1 MGLVVI
7 LACQLVGELIARSLE
22 IPIPG
27 AVIGMV
33 LFLAVLVLRD
43 RYQQRHQ
50 PAGTKPA
57 TPARPPQGRSRFT
70 ASGEL
75 LLTHLQLF
83 FVPAGVGIM
92 AATAHLKAE
101 AIPIVVGLW
110 GSWLIGL
117 IAVGALVQL
126 LRRGNQEQP

>member
-1 MGLVVI
+1 MVI
-7 LACQLVGELIARSLE
+7 LACQLVGELIARSLD

-33 LFLAVLVLRD
+33 LFLGVLVLRD
-43 RYQQRHQ
+43 RHRRKQS
-50 PAGTKPA
+50 AGAEPS
-57 TPARPPQGRSRFT
+57 PPPQHKTGFT
-70 ASGEL
+70 APAEL

-92 AATAHLKAE
+92 AATAHLRTD

-110 GSWLIGL
+110 GSWLVGL
-117 IAVGALVQL
+117 IVAGGLVQL
-126 LRRGNQEQP
+126 LRREKQEQP